1 MRLFNAMMSENAH
14 DAEVGSRLRSWVTRS
29 VDEFKPPIEVGFKAG
44 LCMAIADRYGYPGAY
59 RYVERENVMLLRA
72 ASVNDIRYSF
82 EVYKYIRMTT
92 IQLWPRL
99 NNRAGQSCRIGVLD
113 NAISVIALHV
123 SSYMNIY
130 RYH

>member
-44 LCMAIADRYGYPGAY
+44 LCMAIATLELTSI
-59 RYVERENVMLLRA
+59 ERENVMLLHA

-82 EVYKYIRMTT
+82 EV
-92 IQLWPRL
+92 
-99 NNRAGQSCRIGVLD
+99 
-113 NAISVIALHV
+113 
-123 SSYMNIY
+123 
-130 RYH
+130 

>member
-1 MRLFNAMMSENAH
+1 MMSENAH

-44 LCMAIADRYGYPGAY
+44 LCIAIADRYGYPGAY
-59 RYVERENVMLLRA
+59 QWVERENVMLLRA

-82 EVYKYIRMTT
+82 EFYKYFRMT

-99 NNRAGQSCRIGVLD
+99 NKRAGRSWARIGVLD
-113 NAISVIALHV
+113 NAISVITLLV